1 MKISNSQTSCKQ
13 PPKSQRFVRTRIK
26 EQGGLFQEG
35 VLTHLIF
42 GRYLLHAISELRIL
56 VIENVLHVCIA

>member
-13 PPKSQRFVRTRIK
+13 PPKSQRFVRMRIK
-26 EQGGLFQEG
+26 KQGVSIREG

-56 VIENVLHVCIA
+56 VIENVLNVCIA